1 MIFGEI
7 GKFWIDIGV
16 QMWSWDE
23 LELLIELIL
32 CKNNPRS
39 QISDF
44 SPNDC
49 CLLLCTSHWVCLQVG
64 DSFFETFLCFLVFF
78 EYPTQDVATELIPPR
93 HRKINPSASVSQFR
107 LLYGTFPV
115 AHRFCAA
122 NVAPTCFPM
131 HPGGCPQSGGVQE
144 CCRHARWGAGRRVC
158 GPSNLSAN

>member
-1 MIFGEI
+1 MFSHRKKSQKIWTHRGPDVKLRWAI
-7 GKFWIDIGV
+7 WKT
-16 QMWSWDE
+16 S
-23 LELLIELIL
+23 

-49 CLLLCTSHWVCLQVG
+49 CLLLCTSHWVCLKVG
-64 DSFFETFLCFLVFF
+64 NSFFETFLCFLVFF

-93 HRKINPSASVSQFR
+93 HRKVNPSASVSQFR

-122 NVAPTCFPM
+122 NVTPPCFPA
-131 HPGGCPQSGGVQE
+131 HPGGCPRAGGVQGL
-144 CCRHARWGAGRRVC
+144 CWHPRWGAGEASLWTQQSIC
-158 GPSNLSAN
+158 